1 MATFRT
7 PDVLRILRSIRL
19 RTRGPECCFQP
30 LKGSLTLSQWELLS
44 GPRFPLKLSEEAFLS
59 VCAYV
64 HMCALSLLQ
73 PTALQVHAGEEH
85 TIRNVPQCTKDEA
98 VSSWWG
104 RVAVNL
110 WANVDP
116 IGKLILTMYLLH
128 TKKEKENL

>member
-1 MATFRT
+1 MLSASQGLSDLEPVGTPLWASLSLETF
-7 PDVLRILRSIRL
+7 
-19 RTRGPECCFQP
+19 
-30 LKGSLTLSQWELLS
+30 
-44 GPRFPLKLSEEAFLS
+44 EEAFLS